1 MDGVTIL
8 QTITYTPITYF
19 IIFGAILCLAMIAV
33 VVTCGD
39 VLGDG
44 VLLVVFTTLFFG
56 LGMIS
61 CGVCGYDSPV
71 YKVTISDTVS
81 YNEFTAKYDVI
92 KTEGKI
98 LTIRLKDDSKENNK
112 IKESKEDE

>member
-1 MDGVTIL
+1 MDLTVKHADDRSIL
-8 QTITYTPITYF
+8 EKIF
-19 IIFGAILCLAMIAV
+19 IP
-33 VVTCGD
+33 
-39 VLGDG
+39 
-44 VLLVVFTTLFFG
+44 VFLFFMIG
-56 LGMIS
+56 LLFIGS
-61 CGVCGYDSPV
+61 GVDGYDSPT

-92 KTEGKI
+92 KTECKI